1 MKAFMKKWQAN
12 KTKQF
17 RLHSLLRIYSL
28 VMIAI
33 ISSFALLLAYADL
46 DAREK
51 VADRVGQRV
60 LARTISEVEY

>member
-33 ISSFALLLAYADL
+33 ISSFALLLAYADW
-46 DAREK
+46 EQ
-51 VADRVGQRV
+51 GP
-60 LARTISEVEY
+60 LARLSTIIVSRHALLKLW